1 MKKMLVIALLSST
14 MIFAVK
20 PAVVVPV
27 KAAVVA
33 AKTVVT
39 KIAPVQ
45 SCKLAAVVSASMNYL
60 KNHKLVAGSAVVVA
74 GVATLYYTN
83 AEFRAMVRG
92 WLGLDTEAK
101 K

>member
-1 MKKMLVIALLSST
+1 MKKMLVLALLSST
-14 MIFAVK
+14 MIFAGK

-27 KAAVVA
+27 KATVEA

-39 KIAPVQ
+39 RAVAVKPCTVTT
-45 SCKLAAVVSASMNYL
+45 AANYI
-60 KNHKLVAGSAVVVA
+60 KAHKFVAGSAVLVA

-83 AEFRAMVRG
+83 ASFRAMVRG
-92 WLGLDTEAK
+92 WLGLDTEIK